1 MSGPK
6 STYPTGLCY
15 FCQYHI
21 TISLPI
27 PLCTYRNKLINNKND
42 RKWKHMKKAPVP
54 ANPAR
59 HLSACVGVCGRQMY
73 LSGLFRELLGDER
86 HRTLSFGDRCHSL
99 IYFLDQS
106 RCVSISLIFASHV
119 LRLTAGG
126 SPTSA
131 APHGPPRAP
140 SIISR
145 HLD

>member
-6 STYPTGLCY
+6 STYRIMLLLSIS
-15 FCQYHI
+15 YHYQSAHSTVHVQKQI
-21 TISLPI
+21 
-27 PLCTYRNKLINNKND
+27 LINNKND
-42 RKWKHMKKAPVP
+42 RKWKHMKKAPAP

-73 LSGLFRELLGDER
+73 LSGLFRERLGEER
-86 HRTLSFGDRCHSL
+86 HRTLSFGDRCHSP